1 MDKKLQ
7 TKEAI
12 ANWLDMRQIKNYTI
26 SNNLTVNVDG
36 EVDISNCLLSTI
48 PVQFGIVTGY
58 FDCSHNQLNS
68 LKGAPHEVHSTFDC
82 SYNWLSSLDYLPK
95 NVNNKIYCLYNK
107 IQIKDPISINCD
119 MFIHQC
125 NYEEDKIEVF
135 RDLYINI
142 ENQDQESFILDIDDS
157 EANNYMIIYFE
168 KKQMEQLLSSL
179 SNQSKKL
186 KV

>member
-1 MDKKLQ
+1 MEVVNTVEFSIRNRPLYSFDL
-7 TKEAI
+7 
-12 ANWLDMRQIKNYTI
+12 Y
-26 SNNLTVNVDG
+26 NLYYVFVD
-36 EVDISNCLLSTI
+36 
-48 PVQFGIVTGY
+48 
-58 FDCSHNQLNS
+58 
-68 LKGAPHEVHSTFDC
+68 
-82 SYNWLSSLDYLPK
+82 K